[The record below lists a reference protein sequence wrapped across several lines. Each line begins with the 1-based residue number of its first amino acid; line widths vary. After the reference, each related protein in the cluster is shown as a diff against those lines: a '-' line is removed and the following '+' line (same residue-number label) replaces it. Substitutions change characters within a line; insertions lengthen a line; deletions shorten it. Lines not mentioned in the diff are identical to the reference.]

1 MDVVPDAM
9 AFHTQNFKQHAVNPL
24 FAFEV
29 LQADEGSI
37 TARFAAG
44 VQKLSQISQ
53 RWSKMHFEA
62 HKIDVQRQRR
72 RRLQETDAK
81 ARTSMLYDRL
91 EALVAQREDEHV
103 AAQKKNGRRLDEQ
116 ALRAE
121 AQAAVRRRVPELPA
135 THALSWVH
143 ELVDWPSLADEWTRL
158 YDVLVQR
165 NAMRLHG
172 RQMHEILH
180 AHPTGYSFWTITND
194 SPSQKSATL
203 FDACGTAA
211 RMGPTPTL

>member
-1 MDVVPDAM
+1 
-9 AFHTQNFKQHAVNPL
+9 
-24 FAFEV
+24 
-29 LQADEGSI
+29 
-37 TARFAAG
+37 
-44 VQKLSQISQ
+44 
-53 RWSKMHFEA
+53 MHFEA

-72 RRLQETDAK
+72 RRLQETDK
-81 ARTSMLYDRL
+81 ARTPMLYDRL

-143 ELVDWPSLADEWTRL
+143 ELVDWPSLADEWTRV

-180 AHPTGYSFWTITND
+180 AHPTGYSFLDDHERFAFSKVGDAIRRMWYRRQNGTD
-194 SPSQKSATL
+194 ATL
-203 FDACGTAA
+203 DIRDPMPIAGKHLPVQPWPSA
-211 RMGPTPTL
+211 PTQRRLPRPQRRRAVRAL